1 MANFDFILFD
11 ADNTLFDF
19 DRAEHEALKSVLAAR
34 GYPAD
39 PATLEL
45 YLSINRNLWARFDR
59 GEVTQSFLVV
69 ERFAAFTRAMG
80 GRDDPAEFN
89 RDYLDRL
96 AAGAFLL
103 PGAEALC
110 RALAPCCTLAIVTNG
125 VARAQRGRFQR
136 SPLAGLVSHLF
147 ISEELGAAKPDPAFF
162 SAVLRALGDPPRSR
176 VLMVGDNL
184 ATDVRGGL
192 ASGLP
197 TVWYNPRGLPNPT
210 PWRPTWTV
218 ETYARLEALA
228 LESPL
233 PSRHTQNT

>member
-34 GYPAD
+34 GYPTD

-45 YLSINRNLWARFDR
+45 YLSINRALWARFDR
-59 GEVTQSFLVV
+59 GEVTQPFLVV

-80 GRDDPAEFN
+80 GHDDPAEFN

-96 AAGAFLL
+96 ATGAFLL

-110 RALAPCCTLAIVTNG
+110 RALAPRCTLAIVTNG
-125 VARAQRGRFQR
+125 VAMAQRARFAR
-136 SPLAGLVSHLF
+136 SPLRDVVPWLF
-147 ISEELGAAKPDPAFF
+147 ISEEVGASKPSPDFF
-162 SAVLRALGDPPRSR
+162 APVLRALGEPDRSR

-184 ATDVRGGL
+184 LTDIQGGIL
-192 ASGLP
+192 AGLD
-197 TVWYNPRGLPNPT
+197 TAWFNPKHLPGDPAIS
-210 PWRPTWTV
+210 PTW
-218 ETYARLEALA
+218 EADNFPA
-228 LESPL
+228 LQDLILGDAP
-233 PSRHTQNT
+233 RANAT